1 MDAILEVFLVIP
13 IRQQIDYLSLRGEDI
28 GDNTTISSDDS
39 TSVTR
44 SSTEGFSMTDL
55 NHLLAE

>member
-1 MDAILEVFLVIP
+1 MDAIQEVFQVIP
-13 IRQQIDYLSLRGEDI
+13 MIQQIDYMPLRGEDI

-55 NHLLAE
+55 NQLLAE